1 MDHHV
6 LASLSEGLAR
16 SPQSPPLMP
25 LILTSRRLIPRTAGS
40 TPVGLPGGRVGR
52 VTGAS
57 PLLGSDKE
65 AILELIISRSNRQR
79 QEICQNYKSLY
90 GKVTMTTRGLG
101 AEEAC
106 SDSSRPFPEYFTPAQ
121 LLCWHF
127 CPPFF
132 FSQSGRDHSTIIASS
147 APAGHCARG

>member
-1 MDHHV
+1 M
-6 LASLSEGLAR
+6 LASLSGGLVR
-16 SPQSPPLMP
+16 SPQSPRLMP
-25 LILTSRRLIPRTAGS
+25 VPLVSRRLMPRTAGS
-40 TPVGLPGGRVGR
+40 TPVGLPGSRLGR

-57 PLLGSDKE
+57 PLVGSDKE
-65 AILELIISRSNRQR
+65 AILELITSRSNRQR

-132 FSQSGRDHSTIIASS
+132 FSQSGRDHPTVIASRE
-147 APAGHCARG
+147 PARHYARG

>member
-101 AEEAC
+101 AEETC

>member
-101 AEEAC
+101 AEETC
-106 SDSSRPFPEYFTPAQ
+106 SDSSRPFPEYLTPAQ

>member
-6 LASLSEGLAR
+6 LASLSEGLTR

-25 LILTSRRLIPRTAGS
+25 LPLTSRRLIPRTAGS

-90 GKVTMTTRGLG
+90 GKVTMATRGLG

-106 SDSSRPFPEYFTPAQ
+106 SDSSRPFPEYFTPAR

-132 FSQSGRDHSTIIASS
+132 FSQSGRDHPTVIASS

>member
-25 LILTSRRLIPRTAGS
+25 LPLTSRRLIPRTAGS

-90 GKVTMTTRGLG
+90 GKVTMATRGLG

-106 SDSSRPFPEYFTPAQ
+106 SDSSRPSPEYFTPAR

-132 FSQSGRDHSTIIASS
+132 FSQSGRDHPTITASS

>member
-1 MDHHV
+1 M
-6 LASLSEGLAR
+6 LASLSGGLIR
-16 SPQSPPLMP
+16 SPQSPRLMP
-25 LILTSRRLIPRTAGS
+25 LPLVSRRLMPRTAGS
-40 TPVGLPGGRVGR
+40 TPVGLPGGRLGR
-52 VTGAS
+52 VTGVS

-65 AILELIISRSNRQR
+65 AILELITSRSNRQR

-101 AEEAC
+101 AEEAY

-127 CPPFF
+127 YPPFF
-132 FSQSGRDHSTIIASS
+132 FSVRQGSS
-147 APAGHCARG
+147 NRNCI